1 MNASGSVL
9 AVPFLLL
16 AILMSG
22 VYSVGL
28 KPANSRCKS
37 LAELELFNGC
47 FSASAMVGALIS
59 AVLSAGTLYIPV
71 SGLLCAAIFGCF
83 FSICVFTNLKALEDG
98 PLSLTT
104 LIVNFSLVFPLI
116 YSFCFLSEPIT
127 PLRVAGIVMLV
138 ICMLLFTNPK
148 VTGEKK
154 ISVKWILLAVTS
166 MLCNGLLSVIS
177 KIYAMA
183 SDNAYASQYLAY
195 CYLFATVTSLVLFAV
210 LRAKQP
216 KTERIQ
222 PKAFFTP
229 VMIALIVLIGLANFG
244 LNLMVV
250 LLATMMDGAIVYPAV
265 QGGGPMIA
273 VLGSRIFFG
282 EQISWNKWTAI
293 LLGVAAIVMLNL

>member
-1 MNASGSVL
+1 MKPIL
-9 AVPFLLL
+9 FLML

-22 VYSVGL
+22 IYSIGL

-37 LAELELFNGC
+37 LAELQLFNGC

-59 AVLSAGTLYIPV
+59 ALVTTGNLYIPL
-71 SGLLCAAIFGCF
+71 SGLLTAALFGCF

-104 LIVNFSLVFPLI
+104 LIVNFSLIFPLI
-116 YSFCFLSEPIT
+116 YSFCFLGEPIT
-127 PLRVAGIVMLV
+127 PVRIGGILLLV
-138 ICMLLFTNPK
+138 VCMFLFTNPK

-154 ISVKWILLAVTS
+154 ISLKWILLSVAS
-166 MLCNGLLSVIS
+166 CLCNGLLSVTS

-183 SDNAYASQYLAY
+183 SENAYASQYLVY
-195 CYLFATVTSLVLFAV
+195 SYFFATVTSLVLFAI
-210 LRAKQP
+210 LRSRQNK
-216 KTERIQ
+216 EDRVVMRD
-222 PKAFFTP
+222 FFAL
-229 VMIALIVLIGLANFG
+229 VMIVLFLLIGFANFG

-250 LLATMMDGAIVYPAV
+250 LLATLMDGAIVYPAV

-273 VLGSRIFFG
+273 VIGSRLFFG
-282 EQISWNKWTAI
+282 EQISWKKWIAI

>member
-1 MNASGSVL
+1 MKPIL
-9 AVPFLLL
+9 FLML

-22 VYSVGL
+22 IYSIGL

-37 LAELELFNGC
+37 LAELQLFNAC
-47 FSASAMVGALIS
+47 FSASAMIGALVS
-59 AVLSAGTLYIPV
+59 ALVTTGNLYIPI
-71 SGLLCAAIFGCF
+71 SGLLTAALFGCF

-116 YSFCFLSEPIT
+116 YSFCFLDEPIT
-127 PLRVAGIVMLV
+127 PVRIAGILLLV
-138 ICMLLFTNPK
+138 VCMFLFTNPK

-154 ISVKWILLAVTS
+154 MSLKWLALS
-166 MLCNGLLSVIS
+166 IASCLCNGLLSVVS

-183 SDNAYASQYLAY
+183 SENAYASQYLVY
-195 CYLFATVTSLVLFAV
+195 SYFFATVTSLILFAV
-210 LRAKQP
+210 LRSRQNK
-216 KTERIQ
+216 EDRI
-222 PKAFFTP
+222 AMRDFFAP
-229 VMIALIVLIGLANFG
+229 IMIVLFVLIGFANFG

-250 LLATMMDGAIVYPAV
+250 LLATLMDGAIVYPAV

-273 VLGSRIFFG
+273 IIGSRLIFG
-282 EQISWNKWTAI
+282 EQISWKKWIAI